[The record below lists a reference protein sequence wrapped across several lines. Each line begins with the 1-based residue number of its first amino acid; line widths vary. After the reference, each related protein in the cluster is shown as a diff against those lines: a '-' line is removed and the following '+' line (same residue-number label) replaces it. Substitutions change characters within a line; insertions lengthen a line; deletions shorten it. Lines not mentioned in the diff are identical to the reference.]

1 MPPLSIPTNFADGLD
16 CMCFFLTVSC
26 FRLTVFHVCAYRQMS
41 TSHSETSKGADAGS
55 PSARSKP
62 LPEGWR
68 GYYHDGELR
77 YYHKASNLWLPTGEE
92 PSSQSP
98 PPPPPPKGPALS
110 ASQRASLSAA
120 LSARQARLQQDAAAS
135 RSGPGSIP
143 APSGMPPPP
152 MPRPNTSL
160 AGAAAAAAGLAAT
173 ARRQAVEATGDAAR
187 AFQTYADHDLQKLEK
202 EIDAKKAKG
211 QVVSAAEY
219 KLLAELVVRRLCP
232 LRLPPPPPSPMPL
245 GARRRRHTHRS
256 AEPTPNQ
263 DVPSTAPLT
272 RHSPARARDGRNS
285 IFLSFYLRFI
295 FVNSFCTAIL
305 PLLPAFP

>member
-41 TSHSETSKGADAGS
+41 TSHSIQKAAKAPTRA
-55 PSARSKP
+55 PSARASRCQKAG
-62 LPEGWR
+62 EGII
-68 GYYHDGELR
+68 GGELR

-143 APSGMPPPP
+143 APSMCPPPP

-160 AGAAAAAAGLAAT
+160 LAQLRPPPDWQLPLAA
-173 ARRQAVEATGDAAR
+173 RPSRQLVTPR

-219 KLLAELVVRRLCP
+219 KLLAELVVHDYA
-232 LRLPPPPPSPMPL
+232 PSL
-245 GARRRRHTHRS
+245 YNAT
-256 AEPTPNQ
+256 
-263 DVPSTAPLT
+263 L
-272 RHSPARARDGRNS
+272 
-285 IFLSFYLRFI
+285 FLY
-295 FVNSFCTAIL
+295 
-305 PLLPAFP
+305 

>member
-41 TSHSETSKGADAGS
+41 TSHSIQKATKAPTRAAPAPGASRCQKAGEGIITTASCVITTRPATCGS
-55 PSARSKP
+55 PREKNRLHNRRHLRHHQKA
-62 LPEGWR
+62 LPC
-68 GYYHDGELR
+68 L
-77 YYHKASNLWLPTGEE
+77 LPSER
-92 PSSQSP
+92 P
-98 PPPPPPKGPALS
+98 
-110 ASQRASLSAA
+110 LSAA

-143 APSGMPPPP
+143 APSGM
-152 MPRPNTSL
+152 R
-160 AGAAAAAAGLAAT
+160 AATHAEAQHFTRWRSCGRAGLAAA

-219 KLLAELVVRRLCP
+219 KLLAELVVRRLCS
-232 LRLPPPPPSPMPL
+232 LRLPPPPPSP
-245 GARRRRHTHRS
+245 
-256 AEPTPNQ
+256 
-263 DVPSTAPLT
+263 
-272 RHSPARARDGRNS
+272 RA
-285 IFLSFYLRFI
+285 
-295 FVNSFCTAIL
+295 
-305 PLLPAFP
+305 